1 MKKGIDISD
10 NQGMIDWNKAKAAGV
25 EFVILR
31 TTRRSGN
38 PDTYLPTNIKSLKE
52 FQIPFD
58 FYKYSYATTVDEAVK
73 EAQTVVDVLTRY
85 GVVADNNT
93 IIYMDVE
100 DKVQFAL
107 STKDLTEIVKAWKNV
122 IISAGFRFGLYMGKY
137 AYEHNEVDL
146 SQFDDLTW
154 IARYYNGY
162 NKMQITDAVNE
173 KYKPVAQSGE
183 LLGWQYTSSG
193 QVPGINGNVDMD
205 VYYGDIRES
214 NVEVEYYSTPEFTLI
229 DALNKINVDSSYKNR
244 KSIAI
249 KNGLTD
255 YSGKKEE
262 NLELLEKLQ
271 AGKLVK

>member
-38 PDTYLPTNIKSLKE
+38 PDTYLPTNIRSLKE

-73 EAQTVVDVLTRY
+73 EAQTVVDVLTGY

-107 STKDLTEIVKAWKNV
+107 STKELTEIVQAWKNV
-122 IISAGFRFGLYMGKY
+122 IIAAGFRFGLYMGKY
-137 AYEHNEVDL
+137 TYEHNEVDL
-146 SQFDDLTW
+146 SKFDDLTW

-173 KYKPVAQSGE
+173 RYKPVAQSGE

-244 KSIAI
+244 KSIAV

-262 NLELLEKLQ
+262 NLELLKKLQ

>member
-10 NQGMIDWNKAKAAGV
+10 NQGVIDWRKAKAAGV

-162 NKMQITDAVNE
+162 NKMQITDEVNE

>member
-38 PDTYLPTNIKSLKE
+38 PDTYLPTNIRSLKE

-73 EAQTVVDVLTRY
+73 EAQTVVDVLNGY

-100 DKVQFAL
+100 DKVQFEL
-107 STKDLTEIVKAWKNV
+107 STKALTEIVQAWKNV

-146 SQFDDLTW
+146 SKFDDLTW

-162 NKMQITDAVNE
+162 NKMQITDEVNE
-173 KYKPVAQSGE
+173 RYKPVAQSGE

-244 KSIAI
+244 KSIAV

>member
-38 PDTYLPTNIKSLKE
+38 PDTYLPTNIRSLKE

-73 EAQTVVDVLTRY
+73 EAQTVVDVLNGY

-107 STKDLTEIVKAWKNV
+107 STKELTEIVQAWKNV

-146 SQFDDLTW
+146 SKFDDLTW

-173 KYKPVAQSGE
+173 RYKPVAQSGE

-244 KSIAI
+244 KSIAV

>member
-38 PDTYLPTNIKSLKE
+38 PDTYLPTNIRSLKE

-73 EAQTVVDVLTRY
+73 EAQTVVDVLNGY

-107 STKDLTEIVKAWKNV
+107 STKELTEIVQAWKNV

-146 SQFDDLTW
+146 SKFDDLTW

-173 KYKPVAQSGE
+173 RYKPVAQSGE

-244 KSIAI
+244 KSIAV

-262 NLELLEKLQ
+262 NLELLKKLQ
-271 AGKLVK
+271 EGKLVK

>member
-38 PDTYLPTNIKSLKE
+38 PDTYLPTNIRSLKE

-73 EAQTVVDVLTRY
+73 EAQTVVDVLNGY

-107 STKDLTEIVKAWKNV
+107 STKALTEIVQAWKNV

-146 SQFDDLTW
+146 SKFDDLTW

-173 KYKPVAQSGE
+173 RYKPVAQSGE
-183 LLGWQYTSSG
+183 LLAWQYTSSG

-244 KSIAI
+244 KSIAV

-271 AGKLVK
+271 VGKLEK

>member
-38 PDTYLPTNIKSLKE
+38 PDTYLPTNIRSLKE

-73 EAQTVVDVLTRY
+73 EAQTVVDVLNGY

-107 STKDLTEIVKAWKNV
+107 STKELTEIVQAWKNV

-146 SQFDDLTW
+146 SKFDDLTW

-173 KYKPVAQSGE
+173 RYKPVAQSGE

-193 QVPGINGNVDMD
+193 QVPGINGNVDID
-205 VYYGDIRES
+205 VYYGEIRES

-244 KSIAI
+244 KSIAV
-249 KNGLTD
+249 KNGLID